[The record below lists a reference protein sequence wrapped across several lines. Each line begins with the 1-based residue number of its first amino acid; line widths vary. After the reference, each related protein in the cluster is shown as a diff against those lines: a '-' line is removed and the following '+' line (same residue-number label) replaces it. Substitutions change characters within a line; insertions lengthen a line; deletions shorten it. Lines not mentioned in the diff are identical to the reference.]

1 MYSQSPNY
9 VVCSN
14 NPMYPSD
21 RSSPPP
27 APPITPH
34 TPRSA
39 SFLPQLGQVY
49 TDNPF
54 VPNPPPSSS
63 PSSSSGTVSSRDSSP
78 YPSPVEQFPGD
89 DYSYPYVP
97 FVEPQQYVFHPL
109 NPISIGLPANLVYT
123 RFKPLFTPSGIE
135 TSTPPNEGSHYVFQH
150 VQQHFYELYR
160 PHKTEPSEAPLSQI
174 LPHPYPST
182 FASDY
187 ANPSQRTD
195 YNYQT
200 PCEQYPQYPSAR
212 SSVDY
217 NMFAEQNP
225 DYIIG
230 TSSMRY
236 TASSPPDQ
244 GCVSPAM
251 VSDASSRGYVEV
263 AELPPSPPVYDVT
276 QSSVCDPRAVS
287 GFEEPAPRLPPNLPM
302 KRSPSAT
309 PPPMIAFADQQPLEA
324 DSTTPHEQQEAEVD
338 SSGESELDQEEYEY
352 ERNIKTAVPS
362 EESVPTVPETTEHTA
377 PSPASDSTSMLTP
390 APANAPPE
398 PAHETGASLTITVPS
413 LPTTRRRGQTGPIP
427 VPNLTKKSRGR
438 SVPTVPSPVVPY
450 QAYKTRRSFVCVVT
464 DCRKCFARGEHLKR
478 HIRSIHTN
486 EKREFGLPF
495 MTPQRGRT
503 TDTNFVPVTSV
514 FVYLPRLR

>member
-1 MYSQSPNY
+1 MQMYGQSPGY

-14 NPMYPSD
+14 NPTYPSG
-21 RSSPPP
+21 RSSPSP
-27 APPITPH
+27 AHLIPPH
-34 TPRSA
+34 TPRSL
-39 SFLPQLGQVY
+39 SYLPQLGQIY
-49 TDNPF
+49 TENSY
-54 VPNPPPSSS
+54 VPNPPPSSP

-78 YPSPVEQFPGD
+78 YPSPVERFAGD
-89 DYSYPYVP
+89 DYSYPYLP
-97 FVEPQQYVFHPL
+97 FAEPQQ
-109 NPISIGLPANLVYT
+109 
-123 RFKPLFTPSGIE
+123 FKPLFTPSGIE
-135 TSTPPNEGSHYVFQH
+135 SSTPPNESSHYVFQH

-182 FASDY
+182 FAQDY
-187 ANPSQRTD
+187 ADPSQRAD
-195 YNYQT
+195 YTYQT

-244 GCVSPAM
+244 GCISPAM
-251 VSDASSRGYVEV
+251 VSDASSRGYVEMT
-263 AELPPSPPVYDVT
+263 ELPPSSPVYDVT
-276 QSSVCDPRAVS
+276 QASVCDPRAVS
-287 GFEEPAPRLPPNLPM
+287 GFEEQAQRPPPNLPM

-309 PPPMIAFADQQPLEA
+309 PPPMVAFTDQLPLEA
-324 DSTTPHEQQEAEVD
+324 DTTTPHVQQEAESS
-338 SSGESELDQEEYEY
+338 SSGESELDQEEYED
-352 ERNIKTAVPS
+352 ERKIQIAVPPEEPVPTAV
-362 EESVPTVPETTEHTA
+362 ERTT
-377 PSPASDSTSMLTP
+377 PPPALESTSLSTP
-390 APANAPPE
+390 APAAASPE
-398 PAHETGASLTITVPS
+398 LTRETRSPLTITVPS
-413 LPTTRRRGQTGPIP
+413 LPKRRRGQAGPIP

-450 QAYKTRRSFVCVVT
+450 HAYKTRRSFVCLVT

-486 EKREFGLPF
+486 EKPF
-495 MTPQRGRT
+495 SCTFPGCDKAFSRHDNLGQHMRIHKH
-503 TDTNFVPVTSV
+503 
-514 FVYLPRLR
+514 LR